1 VVLRTAGDPAAV
13 TAAAERQVWA
23 VDRSIPIY
31 QARTLNQI
39 IARSNAP
46 QRFNALLLGIFAV
59 LALAL
64 AAVGIYG
71 VMAYS
76 VAQRQREIGIRM
88 ALGAERGRVLR
99 LILGDGLRLAV
110 LGVVIGWAAGLAL
123 TRLLAS
129 LLFGVKSWNPAI
141 FFATAVALTAVA
153 ALASIIPARRAAG
166 VDPIQALR
174 NE

>member
-1 VVLRTAGDPAAV
+1 M
-13 TAAAERQVWA
+13 
-23 VDRSIPIY
+23 
-31 QARTLNQI
+31 
-39 IARSNAP
+39 
-46 QRFNALLLGIFAV
+46 
-59 LALAL
+59 
-64 AAVGIYG
+64 GIYG

-141 FFATAVALTAVA
+141 FIATAVALTAVA